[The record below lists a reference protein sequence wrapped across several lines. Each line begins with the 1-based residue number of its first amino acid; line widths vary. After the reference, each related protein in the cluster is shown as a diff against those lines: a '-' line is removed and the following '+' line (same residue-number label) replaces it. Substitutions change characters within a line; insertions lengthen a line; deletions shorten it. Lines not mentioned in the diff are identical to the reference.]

1 MSNIQLPPVVNNYI
15 ESGKVYATEHPM
27 TAMTVLALAI
37 TCAIPVVVFL
47 TFALI
52 TLLVTFTGFLF
63 VEGMLKRFLNE
74 NSDTNIFFKLC

>member
-1 MSNIQLPPVVNNYI
+1 
-15 ESGKVYATEHPM
+15 M
-27 TAMTVLALAI
+27 TALTALALAI

-63 VEGMLKRFLNE
+63 VEG
-74 NSDTNIFFKLC
+74 